1 MGELK
6 QVAAS
11 NIAKRLEDY
20 VAENNTTKEA
30 VAQSIGCS
38 RTALYQKLS
47 GNSTFTLFEGY
58 QLSLLFGCQVSD
70 FFSTSPAV
78 A

>member
-1 MGELK
+1 MDELK
-6 QVAAS
+6 QIAVS
-11 NIAKRLEDY
+11 NISKRLEAY
-20 VAENNTTKEA
+20 TVENNTTKDA
-30 VAQSIGCS
+30 VARAIGCS

-58 QLSLLFGCQVSD
+58 QLAKLFGCQVAD
-70 FFSTSPAV
+70 FFTEAPA